1 MLLLIIAYYIDLFQ
15 FYSFIKI
22 IREFL
27 PNMLACNHGHVVS
40 LASIAGCVGLAG
52 AVDYCSSKFAAF
64 GLMESLRREVSS
76 TGVTGVQFTT
86 VCPSLITTG
95 MFEGVKFRWVIFTM
109 CSSGEYPYSHHGRF
123 FCFPHPSP
131 LPPRRFWFSFL
142 LCF

>member
-1 MLLLIIAYYIDLFQ
+1 
-15 FYSFIKI
+15 
-22 IREFL
+22 
-27 PNMLACNHGHVVS
+27 MLACNHGHVVS

-95 MFEGVKFRWVIFTM
+95 MFEGVKFRWVIVTM
-109 CSSGEYPYSHHGRF
+109 YSSRKYPYSHHGRIF
-123 FCFPHPSP
+123 VLHTLPPSP
-131 LPPRRFWFSFL
+131 LEIL
-142 LCF
+142 V